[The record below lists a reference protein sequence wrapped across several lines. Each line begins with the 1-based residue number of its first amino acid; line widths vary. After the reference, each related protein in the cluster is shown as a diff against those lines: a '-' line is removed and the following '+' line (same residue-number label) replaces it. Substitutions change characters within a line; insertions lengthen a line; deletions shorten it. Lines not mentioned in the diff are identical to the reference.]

1 MKPSGRRRKCLH
13 CKDLFLPDYRNA
25 QRQRYCLKPECRQA
39 RKRAA
44 QQAWLAKPANQA
56 YFRDAQ
62 NAQRVRDWQKE
73 HPGYW
78 RHSARYQRRTLQD
91 DCPTQVAV
99 AQLSAAE
106 PPVLKPPQAVPP
118 PALVDA
124 LPVVVAPPAIPLL
137 PAASVPSVAASWAT
151 APAPVTVASGRVQ
164 GVDLFRKQT
173 ITEGVN
179 SGGGQMFRKSS
190 AHDSK
195 PDDPNSSPW
204 EAHIICAHG
213 LESSH
218 ATPTLQDPFEPWGQ
232 IYLDRGRGDQR
243 LGAESNGKTSA

>member
-44 QQAWLAKPANQA
+44 QQAWLAKPDNQA

-137 PAASVPSVAASWAT
+137 PAVSVPSVVPALPTAAAS
-151 APAPVTVASGRVQ
+151 PSR
-164 GVDLFRKQT
+164 
-173 ITEGVN
+173 
-179 SGGGQMFRKSS
+179 
-190 AHDSK
+190 
-195 PDDPNSSPW
+195 
-204 EAHIICAHG
+204 
-213 LESSH
+213 
-218 ATPTLQDPFEPWGQ
+218 TLQDLCSMPIPLFVGLISMFVGSTLPDDIATSTRCLVIKGHD
-232 IYLDRGRGDQR
+232 ILGMVPGLNRGK
-243 LGAESNGKTSA
+243 LIA